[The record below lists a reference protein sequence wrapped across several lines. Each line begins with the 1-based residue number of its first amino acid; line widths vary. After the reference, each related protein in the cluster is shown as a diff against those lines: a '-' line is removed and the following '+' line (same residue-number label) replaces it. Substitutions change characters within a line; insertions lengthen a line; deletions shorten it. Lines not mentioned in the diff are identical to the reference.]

1 MGARAAALL
10 AVVLAAGALAACGT
24 TPAGV
29 SSGSSETPGTGAA
42 TSTGAPRAS
51 STPSTSSA
59 PSVGA
64 STSNRMGPVLAGI
77 DPAKLPSTAPAV
89 VTVLGKLPPTLNG
102 HPVTK
107 RTKKTVVYAD
117 GTGLEAQPLVEAAG
131 QGVTMAQFWPHLEA
145 GHPGDFTVTSHSKPE
160 EPLLWLTADG
170 QPPYQ
175 AIVAA
180 MASPTGSWVFAVEAP
195 SEKAAN
201 DLLAALRA
209 AVG

>member
-1 MGARAAALL
+1 M
-10 AVVLAAGALAACGT
+10 
-24 TPAGV
+24 
-29 SSGSSETPGTGAA
+29 
-42 TSTGAPRAS
+42 
-51 STPSTSSA
+51 
-59 PSVGA
+59 
-64 STSNRMGPVLAGI
+64 AGI
-77 DPAKLPSTAPAV
+77 DPAKLPSTASAV

-107 RTKKTVVYAD
+107 RTKTLVDYAD

-131 QGVTMAQFWPHLEA
+131 QGITMAQFWPHLEA
-145 GHPGDFTVTSHSKPE
+145 GHPGDFTVTSHSKPG

-180 MASPTGSWVFAVEAP
+180 VASPTGSWVFAVEAP

-201 DLLAALRA
+201 DLLTALRA
-209 AVG
+209 ALA